1 MITYLKLFLEFFHIG
16 LFSFGGGYATLP
28 FLYHIVDVQQWY
40 TAKQLSDMIALSSIT
55 PGPVGVNVA
64 TFAGF
69 TAAGI
74 DGAFIATLALILPSF
89 IIVISI
95 SKLLDK
101 FKENKYIQSII
112 YVLKPTGC
120 GLLAAVG
127 VDMFV
132 NNINFLGMFLLA
144 GLFLASLTEK
154 RDPIF
159 YLAVSGFAGLIAGYF
174 NWTA

>member
-1 MITYLKLFLEFFHIG
+1 MMIYLKLFLEFFHIG

-28 FLYHIVDVQQWY
+28 FLYHLADVQKWY
-40 TAKQLSDMIALSSIT
+40 TTRQLSDMIALSSVT

-69 TAAGI
+69 TTAGI
-74 DGAFIATLALILPSF
+74 EGAFIATFSVILPSI
-89 IIVISI
+89 IIVIAI
-95 SKLLDK
+95 SKLLNK
-101 FKENKYIQSII
+101 FKTNKYVQSVI
-112 YVLKPTGC
+112 YVLKPAGC

-132 NNINFLGMFLLA
+132 NNINLFGMFLLG

-154 RDPIF
+154 RDPVF
-159 YLAVSGFAGLIAGYF
+159 YLAVSGLAGLVGGFF
-174 NWTA
+174 NLVL